1 MKKGISVLL
10 FPLIFL
16 GCQRA
21 PNVSITKGYDD
32 VSQITRCQLR
42 GNVIQRSPES
52 RNSHWTAIDFFAE
65 HHKNENWQYYVVVSN
80 RADGDDTMWIRIGES
95 LIFNADGDSIALI
108 NKNSPIHFTSP
119 MYVYSEMARYEVSR
133 EIINK
138 LISTKNL
145 KFKIYGE
152 RGNIGGVFSDI
163 EKQRINEFCANLP
176 VIN

>member
-1 MKKGISVLL
+1 
-10 FPLIFL
+10 
-16 GCQRA
+16 
-21 PNVSITKGYDD
+21 
-32 VSQITRCQLR
+32 
-42 GNVIQRSPES
+42 
-52 RNSHWTAIDFFAE
+52 
-65 HHKNENWQYYVVVSN
+65 
-80 RADGDDTMWIRIGES
+80 
-95 LIFNADGDSIALI
+95 
-108 NKNSPIHFTSP
+108 